1 MYGKLKM
8 LLQCYKLQ
16 VAIFF
21 KWKKDFSKW
30 DKVVS
35 APQQPPSAVST
46 LQLESDFAG
55 LLSQDSQPAY
65 ETGVKIFPISQVS
78 KWRLREVGWFAQGC
92 TARTKNGNLNI
103 LAPTYWLYQAAD
115 SLFKTMKC
123 YTNVRH

>member
-55 LLSQDSQPAY
+55 L
-65 ETGVKIFPISQVS
+65 
-78 KWRLREVGWFAQGC
+78 
-92 TARTKNGNLNI
+92 
-103 LAPTYWLYQAAD
+103 
-115 SLFKTMKC
+115 
-123 YTNVRH
+123 